1 MASVTPPAKSDAP
14 PVPGGGVDGFAETGE
29 AAELAEVAAVGG
41 PPIPLGRRVEL
52 PGRGTTF
59 VRELPGPP
67 GAPTV
72 VLLHGLVASGGLNWF
87 QAFEPLA
94 EHFRVVA
101 IDHRGHGRG
110 LRSWSRFRL
119 ADCADDVA
127 ALLDELDIDEAIAV
141 GYSMGGPIAQLL
153 WHRHPQKVAGLVFCA
168 TSNRFVPGVRERLA
182 FVTAVSALAGSTRI
196 GQLVTRIPLAPL
208 QRQIPTAVKARPDS
222 LRAWAGA
229 EMRRHDPRM
238 VTEALAAVTNFD
250 SRRWLS
256 TVDVPTTIVVTTKDR
271 AVPPQEQ
278 LRLLLAIPH
287 AQVHLHDEGHTW
299 CAKATFGPAMV
310 DACLTVLRDDPPT

>member
-1 MASVTPPAKSDAP
+1 MT
-14 PVPGGGVDGFAETGE
+14 
-29 AAELAEVAAVGG
+29 VAAKDEPVVETDDPAIEPGG

-59 VRELPGPP
+59 VRELPGPQ

-72 VLLHGLVASGGLNWF
+72 LLLHGLVASGGLNWF

-110 LRSWSRFRL
+110 IRAWKRFTL
-119 ADCADDVA
+119 ADCADDAA
-127 ALLDELDIDEAIAV
+127 ALLDELGIDEAIAV

-153 WHRHPQKVAGLVFCA
+153 WHRHPDKVSGLVFCA
-168 TSNRFVPGVRERLA
+168 TSNRFVPGVRERLT
-182 FVTAVSALAGSTRI
+182 FVTAVSAVAGSTRV
-196 GQLVTRIPLAPL
+196 GQLLTRIPLAPF
-208 QRQIPTAVKARPDS
+208 QRQVPPAVRSRPDS
-222 LRAWAGA
+222 LTRWAGA

-238 VTEALAAVTNFD
+238 VAEALAATSNFD
-250 SRRWLS
+250 SRRWLNE
-256 TVDVPTTIVVTTKDR
+256 VDVPTTIMVTTHDR
-271 AVPPQEQ
+271 AVPAQEQ
-278 LRLLLAIPH
+278 LRLLLAVPH

-299 CAKATFGPAMV
+299 CAKPSFGRATV
-310 DACLTVLRDDPPT
+310 DACLSVAGGR